1 MKQKKKGLDPI
12 EMAPVNLDLIDRV
25 RAPTPRFF
33 RTLRNIGITVAGVG
47 GALLASPVVLPAL
60 LVQIAGYLTVAGTVI
75 TTVSQV
81 TVVGDQ

>member
-1 MKQKKKGLDPI
+1 MKKNNSGF
-12 EMAPVNLDLIDRV
+12 APSPMIPPSMDLIDRA

-33 RTLRNIGITVAGVG
+33 RILRNIGITVVGVG
-47 GALLASPVVLPAL
+47 GALLASPVLLPAI

-81 TVVGDQ
+81 SVIGDQ

>member
-1 MKQKKKGLDPI
+1 MKKKNSGFDPSPMI
-12 EMAPVNLDLIDRV
+12 PPHMDLIDRA

-33 RTLRNIGITVAGVG
+33 RILRNIGITVAGVG
-47 GALLASPVVLPAL
+47 GALLASPVLLPAI

-81 TVVGDQ
+81 SVVGDQ

>member
-1 MKQKKKGLDPI
+1 MKKNISGLDPSPMI
-12 EMAPVNLDLIDRV
+12 PPYMDLIDRA

-33 RTLRNIGITVAGVG
+33 RTLRNIGITVAGIG

-60 LVQIAGYLTVAGTVI
+60 LIQIAGYLTVAGTVI

-81 TVVGDQ
+81 SVVGDQ

>member
-1 MKQKKKGLDPI
+1 MKQNRSGFDPS
-12 EMAPVNLDLIDRV
+12 EMTHVNMDLIDRV

-33 RTLRNIGITVAGVG
+33 RTLRTIGITVAGVG

>member
-1 MKQKKKGLDPI
+1 MKKKNSGFDPSPMI
-12 EMAPVNLDLIDRV
+12 PPHMDLIDRA

-33 RTLRNIGITVAGVG
+33 RTLRNIGIAVAGIG
-47 GALLASPVVLPAL
+47 GALLASPVVLPAIL
-60 LVQIAGYLTVAGTVI
+60 IQVAGYLTLTGTVM